1 VDNAISSIYTVWLS
15 VAAVLTLKYARTIAL
30 AVSISDFLRKP
41 MDHLA
46 EARLKRNIPI
56 EYHKWVPILIGWIAK
71 TIAMSVAWYVQTVI
85 SAFTS
90 ALIGG
95 LMMARSMIDIA
106 RRKGWH
112 LGGLMPK
119 NHEETNLDEMTSYI
133 FAAVGFYFQFENKF
147 HTPFPLNIL
156 LLPAEIAE
164 VMIRWSI
171 TKSD

>member
-1 VDNAISSIYTVWLS
+1 MI
-15 VAAVLTLKYARTIAL
+15 R
-30 AVSISDFLRKP
+30 
-41 MDHLA
+41 
-46 EARLKRNIPI
+46 
-56 EYHKWVPILIGWIAK
+56 IAK
-71 TIAMSVAWYVQTVI
+71 GIGMSVAWYMQTVI

-95 LMMARSMIDIA
+95 LMMARAMIDVA

-119 NHEETNLDEMTSYI
+119 SHEDTKLDEVASYAL
-133 FAAVGFYFQFENKF
+133 AALGFYFQFENHF

-164 VMIRWSI
+164 AWIRWSI
-171 TKSD
+171 TKSSD